1 MTLARKPTNK
11 RARSMAKILN
21 SVFSFFGLTTTDP
34 RKTKAQ
40 SLVEFAIT
48 LPIIIIL
55 LTGVVEFGFA
65 LNYYLSLLD
74 ATRDAA
80 RFYSDQDPFNEDL
93 SDRDEFYSGAAAMVR
108 ASLDPQVVDPSYQ
121 GRRITLDPDM
131 DDVVVIV
138 YSSTGSGVIQYPD
151 SGPYHLYNN
160 HDALFTPQRVQER
173 LVSGAP
179 SAGLVVIEVHYTYHQ
194 VLGLPWLMPID
205 PMTLRAYTIMP
216 NRYAEPAA
224 APNLANK

>member
-1 MTLARKPTNK
+1 MT
-11 RARSMAKILN
+11 KILN